1 MVEKGRRR
9 NQKVVKVQLQI
20 PIKENTLQWCAP
32 VIHNPR
38 QGQEDQ
44 KFKVILSYTPS
55 SRLAWATKTVSG
67 RKGGRKGRKKS
78 KAGAWLGSLGL
89 RECGAPRDRDAS
101 QPAQ

>member
-44 KFKVILSYTPS
+44 KFKVILSYTVS
-55 SRLAWATKTVSG
+55 SKPAWAKDSVLL
-67 RKGGRKGRKKS
+67 KKE
-78 KAGAWLGSLGL
+78 KKKK
-89 RECGAPRDRDAS
+89 
-101 QPAQ
+101 